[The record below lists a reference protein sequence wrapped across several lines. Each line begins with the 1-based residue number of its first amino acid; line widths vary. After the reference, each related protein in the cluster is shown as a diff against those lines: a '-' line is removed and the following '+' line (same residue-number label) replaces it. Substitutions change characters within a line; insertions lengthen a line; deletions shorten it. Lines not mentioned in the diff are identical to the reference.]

1 MKYFLR
7 FLLAL
12 VISAIVVV
20 TYGSIEAVGNEH
32 SIVGRVENMT
42 SQSNDR
48 NRIRSDG
55 LELKIAE
62 PQLMGISIP
71 ENHSGVYVPVTFT
84 VSVTNNTKA
93 PIPFREDGTLI
104 PEIIG
109 PDGQALHRKE
119 PIDRQVSSGEYRG
132 TLVRVRQQ
140 ISDFMD
146 AKLFWQ
152 NNLLQ
157 LIFPA
162 SFEYRGSPINLARSW
177 FFETVGPGKYQI
189 RFIYENPTGM
199 LSYIDDLTY
208 LRTRKET
215 RTEVTGTGN
224 SATPFANFFL
234 LQPVGNNKKAV
245 ELDGIRFETS
255 IPEAVLTVPNNRPN
269 AENHDVRIGME
280 IRNNTLTP
288 FYFSFYSPFKPELV
302 MPNGRVL
309 RGSYINDWIRG
320 PQKSDFFLL
329 TPGKS
334 LTYFPGVS
342 LSRNKCDQFLL
353 QISAENGGV
362 WFFDKLQPGTY
373 QFRFRYENILDTT
386 EYTNF
391 EEDLIEHEQIVKL
404 WIGRVDTPFVEFR
417 IVQP

>member
-1 MKYFLR
+1 MR

-32 SIVGRVENMT
+32 SRVRRVENMT

-71 ENHSGVYVPVTFT
+71 GNQSGVYVPVRFTF
-84 VSVTNNTKA
+84 SVTNNTKA
-93 PIPFREDGTLI
+93 PIPFIEDGTLI

-132 TLVRVRQQ
+132 KLVRVREQ

-152 NNLLQ
+152 NNWLQ

-162 SFEYRGSPINLARSW
+162 SFEYIGSPINLDRSW
-177 FFETVGPGKYQI
+177 SFETVGSGKYQI

-199 LSYIDDLTY
+199 VSYIDQLTFF
-208 LRTRKET
+208 LTGQET
-215 RTEVTGTGN
+215 RTEVAGTGN
-224 SATPFANFFL
+224 SATPFANLFL
-234 LQPVGNNKKAV
+234 LQPVGDNKNAV
-245 ELDGIRFETS
+245 ELDGIRFETF
-255 IPEAVLTVPNNRPN
+255 IPETALTVPNNRQN
-269 AENHDVRIGME
+269 AENHDVRIGMQ

-288 FYFSFYSPFKPELV
+288 FYFSFYGTFKPELV
-302 MPNGRVL
+302 KPDGRVL
-309 RGSYINDWIRG
+309 RGSYISDWMIG
-320 PQKSDFFLL
+320 PKKSDFLLL

-334 LTYFPGVS
+334 LTFFPDVS
-342 LSRNKCDQFLL
+342 LSRNKCDQFVID
-353 QISAENGGV
+353 ISDGRGGA
-362 WFFDKLQPGTY
+362 WFFDELQPGTY
-373 QFRFRYENILDTT
+373 QFRFRYENMLDTT
-386 EYTNF
+386 QYTNLK
-391 EEDLIEHEQIVKL
+391 EDLIEDELIEKL

-417 IVQP
+417 IAQP